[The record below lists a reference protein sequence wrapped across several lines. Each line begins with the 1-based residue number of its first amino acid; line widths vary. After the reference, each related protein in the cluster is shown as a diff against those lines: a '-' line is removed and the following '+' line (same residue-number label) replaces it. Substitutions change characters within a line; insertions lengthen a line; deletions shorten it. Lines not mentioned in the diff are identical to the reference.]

1 MESPP
6 PFSSV
11 KSFAVAGV
19 REFLTGESTTISNV
33 KSFAVAGVREFLTGE
48 STTISNAAD
57 ITSIP
62 TRDAGKHV
70 QITNLQKIVSRPIYL
85 LTYVYAFS
93 PRFWPFIFQA
103 GS

>member
-6 PFSSV
+6 QF
-11 KSFAVAGV
+11 
-19 REFLTGESTTISNV
+19 SNV
-33 KSFAVAGVREFLTGE
+33 KSFAVAGVKESLTGESTTIFIVKSFAFAGVKEFLTGE

-70 QITNLQKIVSRPIYL
+70 HVQITNLLKKFVTYTIVPIRL
-85 LTYVYAFS
+85 
-93 PRFWPFIFQA
+93 RFY
-103 GS
+103 S